1 MSYRDVFI
9 ENYKREYGFELQN
22 RKVLVDDI
30 RVRAVGKSATSD
42 YVINQQIAT
51 SNLDYTAN
59 TPIPEKVDVNTPW
72 K

>member
-42 YVINQQIAT
+42 HVINQQIAT

-59 TPIPEKVDVNTPW
+59 TPIPENVDVNTPW